1 MALLCLVEQITWAT
15 TFVIKLQN
23 YLTMKKTLFFISI
36 GVITLFLSSC
46 ADMTSQD
53 WRDVEQGLNQLNC
66 SLYQVGC

>member
-1 MALLCLVEQITWAT
+1 
-15 TFVIKLQN
+15 
-23 YLTMKKTLFFISI
+23 MKKTLFYISI
-36 GVITLFLSSC
+36 AVITLFLSSC